1 MLTLAMLEMPD
12 RGVALEHWSDFF
24 VGELGAAAT
33 LAGLLFV
40 SVSVNQSR
48 ILELGRMADRGMEA
62 LLILL
67 LTLIVASLGLVPE
80 QSPRLLGGEIVVIS
94 ILMLAVTVAL
104 QRGYL
109 RQTEMAHRRSTRVMI
124 AVSRFAVA
132 LIALAGLL
140 LVWRGDTNGLY
151 LLAPG
156 ILLCFFAAGAN
167 AWVLLIEIRR

>member
-1 MLTLAMLEMPD
+1 V
-12 RGVALEHWSDFF
+12 GVALEHWGNFF
-24 VGELGAAAT
+24 VGELGAAAA

-80 QSPRLLGGEIVVIS
+80 QSPRLLGGEIAIVS
-94 ILMLAVTVAL
+94 ILVLAVTVVL

-109 RQTEMAHRRSTRVMI
+109 RQTETAYRRSTRAMI

-140 LVWRGDTNGLY
+140 LLWRGNTSGLY
-151 LLAPG
+151 LLIPG
-156 ILLCFFAAGAN
+156 ILLCFFAALAN